1 MIRERFKPRILS
13 RLLIMLFLS
22 GGFLWLMNSAK
33 LLNWTLFRDAFS
45 GGGALLFL
53 IATILIIMP
62 LLGAAKH
69 YFILRALYP
78 YLRFFDVLLSG
89 VIGQAIGQWVPGSM
103 AVTEIVRFGLVAR
116 LGAGQNARGESTIQP
131 LTKGEIGLS
140 ILLDRLIG
148 FAMMLIVSGAVA
160 LMLLAQKDTVVRSPI
175 ILLGPAVISLAA
187 GGGLLMML
195 FLPRTL
201 PYLRLSRH
209 IGKKAAQYSQRISA
223 NVKTNKLRGKSWLRV
238 FSLMEMIEAVTS
250 RRGGLTVPLLISLVL
265 TALNPITF
273 YLSARAIGRSLP
285 LSAILVAVPFT
296 VFSLFLPLGIAG
308 FGGQQLM
315 VAGVFSMFRVS
326 PEVVVASS
334 LVLNT
339 IALATYTLC
348 GGIGAVFA
356 IERMSTARIKRLDRL

>member
-1 MIRERFKPRILS
+1 M
-13 RLLIMLFLS
+13 
-22 GGFLWLMNSAK
+22 
-33 LLNWTLFRDAFS
+33 
-45 GGGALLFL
+45 
-53 IATILIIMP
+53 
-62 LLGAAKH
+62 
-69 YFILRALYP
+69 
-78 YLRFFDVLLSG
+78 
-89 VIGQAIGQWVPGSM
+89 
-103 AVTEIVRFGLVAR
+103 
-116 LGAGQNARGESTIQP
+116 
-131 LTKGEIGLS
+131 
-140 ILLDRLIG
+140 
-148 FAMMLIVSGAVA
+148 
-160 LMLLAQKDTVVRSPI
+160 
-175 ILLGPAVISLAA
+175 
-187 GGGLLMML
+187 
-195 FLPRTL
+195 
-201 PYLRLSRH
+201 
-209 IGKKAAQYSQRISA
+209 
-223 NVKTNKLRGKSWLRV
+223 
-238 FSLMEMIEAVTS
+238 
-250 RRGGLTVPLLISLVL
+250 PLLISLVL